1 MKTHHQNNYKR
12 LSVKNA
18 RFQATCSLYSY
29 TTLNYCLKLNL
40 SFDLSKT
47 ALIMHKSIMLK

>member
-1 MKTHHQNNYKR
+1 MKTHHQNYKR

-29 TTLNYCLKLNL
+29 MTLNYCLKLYL

-47 ALIMHKSIMLK
+47 AFIMHKSVMLR